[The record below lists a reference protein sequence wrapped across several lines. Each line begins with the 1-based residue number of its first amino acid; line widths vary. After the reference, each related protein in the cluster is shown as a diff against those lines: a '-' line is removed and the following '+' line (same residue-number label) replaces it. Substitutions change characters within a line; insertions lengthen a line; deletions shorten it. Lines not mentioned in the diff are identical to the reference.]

1 MAQSAEA
8 ADVTDVTSSLR
19 SAGGSQRHWQRRR
32 QRRFQFAVI
41 GAVCLLL
48 LVGLGSL
55 SLGAIYLTPAEAIRG
70 LGTGADAFHRLVVWE
85 IRLPRYLDAML
96 VGAALATAG
105 ALLQVV
111 TRNPLADPT
120 ILGVSSSAGLVIAI
134 VLVASGN
141 PSATALAIAGIAGGL
156 VGAGAILVIA
166 WGGAVSPLRL
176 TLAGVA
182 LAAFFGAVI
191 VGLLASSRTFLEVNL
206 GFLAGGLYGSDWRE
220 ARAIAPWIGPGLLG
234 AILLTGRLNALA
246 LGDEVA
252 ASLGVLTDRTR
263 ILVLALAGAL
273 TGTAVS
279 VAGLVSFVGLV
290 SPHLARFAVGSDQR
304 YLIPASMLTGALLVA
319 TADLIARIVLQPSE
333 LPMGIL
339 TAAIGAPFLLYL
351 LKFRT

>member
-1 MAQSAEA
+1 MLIVVVAM
-8 ADVTDVTSSLR
+8 
-19 SAGGSQRHWQRRR
+19 
-32 QRRFQFAVI
+32 
-41 GAVCLLL
+41 LL

-55 SLGAIYLTPAEAIRG
+55 MLGAVYLGPVEAIRG
-70 LGTGADAFHRLVVWE
+70 LGTGGDPFERLVVWE
-85 IRLPRYLDAML
+85 IRFPRFLDAML
-96 VGAALATAG
+96 VGAALAAAG

-120 ILGVSSSAGLVIAI
+120 ILGISASAGLIIAI
-134 VLVASGN
+134 VLVSTGN
-141 PSATALAIAGIAGGL
+141 PSDTVLAIAGIGGGL
-156 VGAGAILVIA
+156 IGAGAILVIA

-206 GFLAGGLYGSDWRE
+206 GFLAGGLYGSEWRE
-220 ARAIAPWIGPGLLG
+220 VKAITPWVVPGLGG
-234 AILLTGRLNALA
+234 ALLLTGRLNALA

-252 ASLGVLTDRTR
+252 ASLGVLTNRTR
-263 ILVLALAGAL
+263 IIVLVLAGAL

-304 YLIPASMLTGALLVA
+304 YLLPSSMLVGALLVS
-319 TADLIARIVLQPSE
+319 TADLVGRVVLQPSE